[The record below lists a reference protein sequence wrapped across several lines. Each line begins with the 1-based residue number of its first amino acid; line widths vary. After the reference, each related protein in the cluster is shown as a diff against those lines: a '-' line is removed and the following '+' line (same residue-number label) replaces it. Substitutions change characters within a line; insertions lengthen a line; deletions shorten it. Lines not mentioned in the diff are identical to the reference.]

1 MLIDLLPF
9 RLRTAWQSRRH
20 AAACQQILRT
30 APITA
35 RDDGLILFSMM
46 GTRVLIPYLVAVKSL
61 WHQLRRGRIIILD
74 DGTLTAAD
82 RAVLAQ
88 HLDNPEIR
96 SIREVDVGPCP
107 VGGTWERLLTILDL
121 RRDAYVIQLDSDT
134 VTVGPVPEVTAAIE
148 ANRCFTLLGSPE
160 AEISPMAC
168 ADYAQRFY
176 PDGAPGGHIQHRLE
190 YAMARLPAVE
200 QWRYLRGCS
209 GFAGFARSDSG
220 RSRVNRFAEFMT
232 AEIGSARMHEWGSEQ
247 FASNLLIASEA
258 DPIALP
264 YAQYS
269 NHWGEGWG
277 ETSAFIHFVG
287 THRYTNGHYARASR
301 IAIAQM
307 LA

>member
-1 MLIDLLPF
+1 MLTDLLPF

-20 AAACQQILRT
+20 ANACQQILRT

-35 RDDGLILFSMM
+35 RDDGVILFSMM

-134 VTVGPVPEVTAAIE
+134 VTIGPVPEVAAAIE
-148 ANRCFTLLGSPE
+148 ANRSFTLLGGPD
-160 AEISPMAC
+160 AETSPMAC

-176 PDGAPGGHIQHRLE
+176 PGGAPGGHIQHRLE
-190 YAMARLPAVE
+190 YAMASLPASE

-209 GFAGFARSDSG
+209 GFAGFARSDTG
-220 RSRVNRFAEFMT
+220 RTRVNRFAELMT
-232 AEIGSARMHEWGSEQ
+232 AQIGAAAMHEWGSEQ
-247 FASNLLIASEA
+247 FASSLLIASEA
-258 DPIALP
+258 DPIALS
-264 YAQYS
+264 YS
-269 NHWGEGWG
+269 HYINHWGEGWG
-277 ETSAFIHFVG
+277 ETSAFVHFVG

-307 LA
+307 RQ